1 MHGEKRL
8 RTLTLMEGDD
18 IMQLALWEKHCD
30 VDVNV
35 NDHIQ
40 ANWVVIS
47 EFNNKKQ
54 LESSVSFH
62 VECLTEDEEMVG
74 QVIAVSSDEF
84 EVPYDVVFLAQD
96 REYEV
101 MVTEQSIVDI
111 DMCNLPVMGRIA
123 ITHDGTVTECVS
135 LRKQTEEDAD

>member
-1 MHGEKRL
+1 MITSKP
-8 RTLTLMEGDD
+8 T
-18 IMQLALWEKHCD
+18 
-30 VDVNV
+30 
-35 NDHIQ
+35 
-40 ANWVVIS
+40 

-74 QVIAVSSDEF
+74 QVIAVPSDEF

-111 DMCNLPVMGRIA
+111 DMCNLPV
-123 ITHDGTVTECVS
+123 DPTVFLAEY
-135 LRKQTEEDAD
+135 